1 MIEPIMMI
9 VMGAIVG
16 VIVASVLL
24 PIFKLSTIMT
34 KS

>member
-1 MIEPIMMI
+1 MIEPVMMI
-9 VMGAIVG
+9 IMGAIVG